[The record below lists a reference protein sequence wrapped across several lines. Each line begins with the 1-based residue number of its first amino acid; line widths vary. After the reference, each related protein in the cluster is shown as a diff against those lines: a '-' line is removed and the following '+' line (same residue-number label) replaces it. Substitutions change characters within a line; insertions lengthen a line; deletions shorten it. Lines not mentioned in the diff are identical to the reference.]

1 METAWKL
8 YLSRALTAWGDR
20 LWAFGLGLLVFRL
33 YPQNLTLVA
42 AFGLV
47 RSFVS
52 IALGASVGNWIDGV
66 QRLRAARA
74 FVLVKNLFVAA
85 NCVIFAAYYQWQPQL
100 VAAGGDWVRL
110 LVAVVTILLAL
121 VSDLAAAGS
130 RIVVEKD
137 WTVVIAAGSED
148 SLASLNSVFRS
159 LDLVCANVTP
169 VLAGLLFRCPSY
181 LRIIVLRGF

>member
-1 METAWKL
+1 MYIIKLCIVDSVLCDTVMETAWKL

-85 NCVIFAAYYQWQPQL
+85 NCLIFAAYYQLSFKRRVPKDLLCSDHL
-100 VAAGGDWVRL
+100 VESFYGR
-110 LVAVVTILLAL
+110 
-121 VSDLAAAGS
+121 
-130 RIVVEKD
+130 
-137 WTVVIAAGSED
+137 
-148 SLASLNSVFRS
+148 
-159 LDLVCANVTP
+159 
-169 VLAGLLFRCPSY
+169 
-181 LRIIVLRGF
+181 

>member
-85 NCVIFAAYYQWQPQL
+85 NCLIFAAYYQLSFKRRFPKISQSRHWRWHWRPNECHVYL
-100 VAAGGDWVRL
+100 LWVN
-110 LVAVVTILLAL
+110 A
-121 VSDLAAAGS
+121 
-130 RIVVEKD
+130 
-137 WTVVIAAGSED
+137 
-148 SLASLNSVFRS
+148 
-159 LDLVCANVTP
+159 C
-169 VLAGLLFRCPSY
+169 
-181 LRIIVLRGF
+181 